1 MQWYGGTDMINP
13 IFLYIGLFLLSLLI
27 TWGVKIY
34 AIHKAI
40 LDHPNERSSHTLPT
54 PRGGGLAIVITFY
67 LGAGYLYTAH
77 MLDQKLFYA
86 FLSAVPLITV
96 SLLDDLYTLGSK
108 IRLAAQLLSSIL
120 ALIALGGIETV
131 SLYFIALHGWWLN
144 IPIVL
149 AMIWLIN
156 LYNFLD
162 GIDGYAG
169 GEAVFLGLAVAT
181 LFGYD
186 IGWVVV
192 ASSLGFL
199 VLNWQKAK
207 IFMGDIGSTFL
218 GFVFAVLMIDSLNHH
233 EPLYSWLILLGL
245 FWVDATL
252 TLLRRAKNR
261 EKLSLA
267 HRKHAYQ
274 RITQAGWSHQKTVLA
289 GLLINFIGSIPLF
302 WLHSTTYE
310 AFYCLVYLLGLYSIV
325 RLIDKISPF
334 TQKG

>member
-1 MQWYGGTDMINP
+1 MVNPVFLYGG
-13 IFLYIGLFLLSLLI
+13 LFSLSLLI
-27 TWGVKIY
+27 TWVIKVY

-67 LGAGYLYTAH
+67 IGVGYLYTAH
-77 MLDQKLFYA
+77 MLDPKIFYA
-86 FLSAVPLITV
+86 FLSAVPLIIV
-96 SLLDDLYTLGSK
+96 SLFDDLYTMGSK

-120 ALIALGGIETV
+120 GLTALGGIHTV
-131 SLYFIALHGWWLN
+131 SLYFVELHGWWLN

-149 AMIWLIN
+149 AMMWLTN

-169 GEAVFLGLAVAT
+169 SEAIFLGLAVAI
-181 LFGYD
+181 LFGD
-186 IGWVVV
+186 TVGWII
-192 ASSLGFL
+192 AAGAFGFL
-199 VLNWQKAK
+199 LLNWQKAK

-218 GFVFAVLMIDSLNHH
+218 GFIFSLLMIDSLNHH

-252 TLLRRAKNR
+252 TLLRRAKNG
-261 EKLSLA
+261 EQLSLA

-289 GLLINFIGSIPLF
+289 GFGINSIGVIPLF
-302 WLHSTTYE
+302 WLHSTPFE
-310 AFYCLVYLLGLYSIV
+310 ALYCLIYLLGLYYLV
-325 RLIDKISPF
+325 HLIDKAKPF
-334 TQKG
+334 S